1 MTEQTRPRLQ
11 DENKEMEVLASIVA
25 ACTSGLHHEDVIA
38 NDADFDM
45 ARAIYAIITATI
57 DADAGVP
64 HGDGRVVVP
73 APLGTVESI
82 WVQQTRPLLPG
93 A

>member
-1 MTEQTRPRLQ
+1 MSEQTRPRLQ
-11 DENKEMEVLASIVA
+11 DENKEMEVLANIVA

-38 NDADFDM
+38 DDTDFKM
-45 ARAIYAIITATI
+45 ARAIHKIINATI
-57 DADAGVP
+57 DTDAGVS

-73 APLGTVESI
+73 APMGTVESI

>member
-1 MTEQTRPRLQ
+1 MSEQTRPRLQ
-11 DENKEMEVLASIVA
+11 DENKEMEVLANIVA

-38 NDADFDM
+38 DDAHFEM
-45 ARAIYAIITATI
+45 ARAIHKIINATI
-57 DADAGVP
+57 NTDAGIP

-73 APLGTVESI
+73 APMGTVESI